1 MEESDDSE
9 ASQSTLQPM
18 VMNVDG
24 RIEDDSHPKRVVR
37 PDSRSKI
44 GLVHETAVE
53 FSCHEDR
60 GAATF
65 IELGPGKVLK
75 GLMARE
81 CHKILQV
88 KPHVLSVSTATE
100 VEDILMQ
107 AEEAE

>member
-1 MEESDDSE
+1 
-9 ASQSTLQPM
+9 
-18 VMNVDG
+18 MNVDG
-24 RIEDDSHPKRVVR
+24 RIEDDSHSVR
-37 PDSRSKI
+37 ELLCAQTVGSVNWVACMK
-44 GLVHETAVE
+44 TAVE

-81 CHKILQV
+81 VPQDPAV
-88 KPHVLSVSTATE
+88 GSKPHVLSVGTATE

-107 AEEAE
+107 AEEAEWI